1 MSNDD
6 GRVIDRRTVLT
17 TGAVALGAGL
27 AGCTGNGGTSETTTD
42 QTGTTDQTEATQTAT
57 ESETTDSVALDEPAE
72 PTESDRCAVCN
83 MTVANF
89 PEWNAQLTLEGDGG
103 RRAFTCSPGCLV
115 TLAAK
120 PGQFVDGA
128 TGDDVA
134 NAWARDRTTTDLVD
148 ATTASWVLDPDDERA
163 GGPMSGN
170 PLPFAEEAD
179 AESYV
184 AEYDDLT
191 KHAIVGFDA
200 FDAAL
205 AATYRGR
212 FLPDAT
218 DSSVLDAVEVPDDAT
233 CPVCGMQPAKFPDA
247 NAQVAFEDGGREF
260 PCSPGCLGAFYADT
274 AAFADEREQ
283 DGIVSAWVHDY
294 GTDELIDALE
304 AWFVLETNGE
314 RVSDLPMKTNP
325 VPYAERADA
334 ESYVEQYDD
343 LTADDVVR
351 LTDFTTELGK
361 QYRAKHY

>member
-1 MSNDD
+1 MRDNDD
-6 GRVIDRRTVLT
+6 DRVIGRRTVLT

-27 AGCTGNGGTSETTTD
+27 AGCTGDSGTGSETE
-42 QTGTTDQTEATQTAT
+42 TTDQTEATRTETAT
-57 ESETTDSVALDEPAE
+57 DSATTTDPVALDEPVE
-72 PTESDRCAVCN
+72 PTDSDQCAVCE

-89 PEWNAQLTLEGDGG
+89 PEWNAQLTLDADGG

-128 TGDDVA
+128 TDADVA
-134 NAWARDRTTTDLVD
+134 NSWARDRKTMDLVD

-170 PLPFAEEAD
+170 PLPFAEAAD

-191 KHAIVGFDA
+191 EHAIVGFDA

-212 FLPDAT
+212 FLPDVT
-218 DSSVLDAVEVPDDAT
+218 DSSVLDAVSVSEDAT
-233 CPVCGMQPAKFPDA
+233 CPVCGMQSAKFPDA

-274 AAFADEREQ
+274 ATFADEREQ
-283 DGIVSAWVHDY
+283 DDIVSAWVHDY
-294 GTDELIDALE
+294 GTDELTDALD
-304 AWFVLETNGE
+304 AWFVLETKGE
-314 RVSDLPMKTNP
+314 RVSDLPMMTNP

-334 ESYVEQYDD
+334 ESYVAEYDD
-343 LTADDVVR
+343 LTTDDVVR
-351 LTDFTTELGK
+351 LTEFTTELGK
-361 QYRAKHY
+361 QYRAKQY